1 MTILKSLEM
10 VGIASL
16 LTAGLSLP
24 AAAQS
29 AHTALKDKS
38 GKDVG
43 VVELTQ
49 TPGGVLIKNVE
60 GDVLGAVGISGDTS
74 DRDEV
79 CAVAGIEA
87 AGLKAQAG
95 AS

>member
-1 MTILKSLEM
+1 MEM

-16 LTAGLSLP
+16 LTAVLSLS

-49 TPGGVLIKNVE
+49 TPGGAASLFSEN
-60 GDVLGAVGISGDTS
+60 GLAHFNALQ
-74 DRDEV
+74 R
-79 CAVAGIEA
+79 AGVKRQNKEPYMPSA
-87 AGLKAQAG
+87 RSWRRRPCLRQ
-95 AS
+95 SRC

>member
-1 MTILKSLEM
+1 MTILKSMEM

-16 LTAGLSLP
+16 LTAGLSLS

-49 TPGGVLIKNVE
+49 TPGGVLIK
-60 GDVLGAVGISGDTS
+60 LLA
-74 DRDEV
+74 
-79 CAVAGIEA
+79 
-87 AGLKAQAG
+87 
-95 AS
+95 